1 MPTVVVLGVL
11 WANGGL
17 LVFRDKAAGTAANR
31 SKQSTYQD
39 AFQSVWQN
47 SLPRKPESSTRKQ
60 IPLPSCSYLS
70 VSSGEAG

>member
-31 SKQSTYQD
+31 
-39 AFQSVWQN
+39 
-47 SLPRKPESSTRKQ
+47 
-60 IPLPSCSYLS
+60 
-70 VSSGEAG
+70 